1 MISIKN
7 KFTLV
12 KLHNTSIHNVI
23 ISSFG
28 IVIANVLQFSMLL
41 AKITN
46 NNKKRE
52 RGVELVYSTPLS
64 NVCYCY

>member
-52 RGVELVYSTPLS
+52 RGG
-64 NVCYCY
+64 

>member
-52 RGVELVYSTPLS
+52 RGVELVYSTPPL
-64 NVCYCY
+64 